1 MEVDLD
7 KLTLSIGY
15 GNATDEE
22 LLALI
27 ARCRKAEKKAKAKL
41 EVVFAKATPVAR
53 NAALEDAAKVVECW
67 PEAMADRDELIVAIL
82 KLKEKPHA

>member
-22 LLALI
+22 LLALL

-41 EVVFAKATPVAR
+41 DGVFAKATTVPRRCDLRTVGGR
-53 NAALEDAAKVVECW
+53 KNVRQNV
-67 PEAMADRDELIVAIL
+67 
-82 KLKEKPHA
+82 